1 MVLDF
6 ILAIIH
12 SQVGTPQISIPNLG
26 SPPGHSLLHSTQ
38 HPASHLCPTKDQ
50 TQWKL
55 GNLSSFHTSCKLAIT

>member
-26 SPPGHSLLHSTQ
+26 SPPGHFLLYSTQ

-50 TQWKL
+50 L
-55 GNLSSFHTSCKLAIT
+55 NEN